1 MNKLTEG
8 IDYKDFVR
16 QIFPV
21 LSIDEYEAKTGSD
34 DETVTLAFTVK
45 GKEASEDL
53 ASWFEKGYDFV
64 LDAQV
69 SKGEVSRGKHI
80 VFVEME
86 RRSKVPERVIEILE
100 DLETLTNL
108 ELADWTI
115 KINETEIGADINEL
129 KTNII
134 ISPHLYRQSKENETD
149 LNEMRELSGIEP
161 HKIYTEQDS
170 AVKAFKAMAGL

>member
-1 MNKLTEG
+1 MNQLNEG

-16 QIFPV
+16 QIIPV

-34 DETVTLAFTVK
+34 DETVTLAFIVK
-45 GKEASEDL
+45 GKQASDDL

-64 LDAQV
+64 IDSQI
-69 SKGEVSRGKHI
+69 SKGEIRRGKHM

-86 RRSKVPERVIEILE
+86 RRSKVPERIIEILQ

-108 ELADWTI
+108 EMSDWTI
-115 KINETEIGADINEL
+115 EINDIEIEADLDQL
-129 KTNII
+129 KTNILL
-134 ISPHLYRQSKENETD
+134 SPHLYRENKETE

-161 HKIYTEQDS
+161 HKIYNEQDS
-170 AVKAFKAMAGL
+170 QLKAFKAMAGL

>member
-8 IDYKDFVR
+8 VDYKDFVR
-16 QIFPV
+16 QIMPT

-45 GKEASEDL
+45 GRQASDDL
-53 ASWFEKGYDFV
+53 AAWFEKGYDYV
-64 LDAQV
+64 IDAQV
-69 SKGEVSRGKHI
+69 SKGEVRRGKHV

-86 RRSKVPERVIEILE
+86 RRSKVPERIIEILE

-115 KINETEIGADINEL
+115 EINDMEIEADLDQL
-129 KTNII
+129 KANILL
-134 ISPHLYRQSKENETD
+134 SPHLYRENKETE

-161 HKIYTEQDS
+161 HKIYTEQD
-170 AVKAFKAMAGL
+170 AEVKSFKAMAGL

>member
-1 MNKLTEG
+1 MNQLNEG

-16 QIFPV
+16 QIIPV

-34 DETVTLAFTVK
+34 DETVTLAFMVK
-45 GKEASEDL
+45 GKEASQDL

-64 LDAQV
+64 IDAQV
-69 SKGEVSRGKHI
+69 SKGEVRRGKHM

-86 RRSKVPERVIEILE
+86 RRSKVPERIIEILE

-115 KINETEIGADINEL
+115 EVNDLEIEADLDQL
-129 KTNII
+129 KSNILL
-134 ISPHLYRQSKENETD
+134 SPHLYRENKETE

-161 HKIYTEQDS
+161 HKIYNEQDS
-170 AVKAFKAMAGL
+170 QLKAFKAMAGL

>member
-1 MNKLTEG
+1 MNQLNEG
-8 IDYKDFVR
+8 LDYKDFVR

-45 GKEASEDL
+45 GKQASEDL

-64 LDAQV
+64 IDAQV
-69 SKGEVSRGKHI
+69 SKGEVRRGKYV

-86 RRSKVPERVIEILE
+86 RRSKVPERIIEILE

-108 ELADWTI
+108 EMSDWTI
-115 KINETEIGADINEL
+115 EVNDTEIEADIDQL
-129 KTNII
+129 KANILL
-134 ISPHLYRQSKENETD
+134 SPHLYRESKETE

-161 HKIYTEQDS
+161 HKIYTEQD
-170 AVKAFKAMAGL
+170 KELKNFKAMAGL

>member
-1 MNKLTEG
+1 MNQLNEG

-45 GKEASEDL
+45 GKQASDDL

-64 LDAQV
+64 IDAQV
-69 SKGEVSRGKHI
+69 SKGEVRRGKHV

-86 RRSKVPERVIEILE
+86 RRSKVPERIIEILQ

-108 ELADWTI
+108 EMSDWTI
-115 KINETEIGADINEL
+115 EVNDTEIEADIDQL
-129 KTNII
+129 KANILL
-134 ISPHLYRQSKENETD
+134 SPHLYRESKETE
-149 LNEMRELSGIEP
+149 LNEMRELSGLEP
-161 HKIYTEQDS
+161 HKIYNEQD
-170 AVKAFKAMAGL
+170 KELKNFKAMAGL

>member
-8 IDYKDFVR
+8 VNYKDFVR
-16 QIFPV
+16 QIVPT
-21 LSIDEYEAKTGSD
+21 LSIDEYEAKTGTD

-45 GKEASEDL
+45 GREASQDL

-64 LDAQV
+64 IDAQV
-69 SKGEVSRGKHI
+69 SKGEIRRGTHV

-86 RRSKVPERVIEILE
+86 RRTKVPERIIEMLE

-115 KINETEIGADINEL
+115 EINDTEIEADIDQL
-129 KTNII
+129 KDQII
-134 ISPHLYRQSKENETD
+134 LSPHLYRESKETD
-149 LNEMRELSGIEP
+149 LNEMRELSGLEP
-161 HKIYTEQDS
+161 HKLFGDQDTE
-170 AVKAFKAMAGL
+170 VKNFKAMAGL

>member
-8 IDYKDFVR
+8 VDYKDFVR
-16 QIFPV
+16 QIMPT

-45 GKEASEDL
+45 GRQASEDL
-53 ASWFEKGYDFV
+53 AAWFEKGYDYV
-64 LDAQV
+64 IDAQV
-69 SKGEVSRGKHI
+69 SKGEVRRGKHV

-86 RRSKVPERVIEILE
+86 RRSKVPERIIEILE

-115 KINETEIGADINEL
+115 EINDMEIEADLDQL
-129 KTNII
+129 KANILL
-134 ISPHLYRQSKENETD
+134 SPHLYRENKETE

-161 HKIYTEQDS
+161 HKIYTEQD
-170 AVKAFKAMAGL
+170 AEVKSFKAMAGL

>member
-16 QIFPV
+16 QIIPV

-34 DETVTLAFTVK
+34 DETVTLAFKVK
-45 GKEASEDL
+45 GKEASQDL

-64 LDAQV
+64 IDAQV
-69 SKGEVSRGKHI
+69 SKGEVSRGKHV

-86 RRSKVPERVIEILE
+86 RRSKTPERVIELLQ

-115 KINETEIGADINEL
+115 EINDIEIKADLDQL
-129 KTNII
+129 KANII
-134 ISPHLYRQSKENETD
+134 LSPHLYRQSKENEVD
-149 LNEMRELSGIEP
+149 LNEMRELSGLEP
-161 HKIYTEQDS
+161 HKIYNEQDNEL
-170 AVKAFKAMAGL
+170 KNFKAMAGL

>member
-1 MNKLTEG
+1 MNQLNEG
-8 IDYKDFVR
+8 LDYKDFVR

-45 GKEASEDL
+45 GKQASDDL

-64 LDAQV
+64 IDAQV
-69 SKGEVSRGKHI
+69 SKGEVRRGKHV

-86 RRSKVPERVIEILE
+86 RRSKVPERIIEILQ

-108 ELADWTI
+108 EMSDWTI
-115 KINETEIGADINEL
+115 EVNDTEIEADIDQL
-129 KTNII
+129 KANILL
-134 ISPHLYRQSKENETD
+134 SPHLYRESKETE

-161 HKIYTEQDS
+161 HKIYNEQD
-170 AVKAFKAMAGL
+170 KELKNFKAMAGL

>member
-1 MNKLTEG
+1 MNQLNEG
-8 IDYKDFVR
+8 LDYKDFVR
-16 QIFPV
+16 QIIPI

-34 DETVTLAFTVK
+34 DETVTLAFIVK
-45 GKEASEDL
+45 GKQASEDL

-64 LDAQV
+64 IDAQV
-69 SKGEVSRGKHI
+69 SKGEIRRGKHA

-86 RRSKVPERVIEILE
+86 RRSKVPERIIEILQ

-115 KINETEIGADINEL
+115 EINDMEIEADIDQL
-129 KTNII
+129 KSNII
-134 ISPHLYRQSKENETD
+134 LSPHLYREEKETD

-161 HKIYTEQDS
+161 HKIYTEQDKDI
-170 AVKAFKAMAGL
+170 KAFKAIAGL

>member
-1 MNKLTEG
+1 MNQLNEG
-8 IDYKDFVR
+8 VDYKDFVR
-16 QIFPV
+16 QIIPV

-45 GKEASEDL
+45 GKQASEDL

-64 LDAQV
+64 IDAQV
-69 SKGEVSRGKHI
+69 SKGEVRRGKHV

-86 RRSKVPERVIEILE
+86 RRSKVPERIIEILE

-108 ELADWTI
+108 EMSDWTI
-115 KINETEIGADINEL
+115 EVNDIEIEADLDQL
-129 KTNII
+129 KANILL
-134 ISPHLYRQSKENETD
+134 SPHLYRESKETE

-161 HKIYTEQDS
+161 HKIYNEQDNEL
-170 AVKAFKAMAGL
+170 KNFKAMAGL

>member
-1 MNKLTEG
+1 MNQLNEG
-8 IDYKDFVR
+8 LDYKDFVR
-16 QIFPV
+16 QITPT

-64 LDAQV
+64 IDAQV
-69 SKGEVSRGKHI
+69 SKGEVRRGKHV

-86 RRSKVPERVIEILE
+86 RRSKVPERIIEMLE

-115 KINETEIGADINEL
+115 EINDIEIEADLDQL
-129 KTNII
+129 KANILL
-134 ISPHLYRQSKENETD
+134 SPHLYRENKESE

-161 HKIYTEQDS
+161 HKIYNEQDS
-170 AVKAFKAMAGL
+170 QLKAFKAMAGL

>member
-8 IDYKDFVR
+8 VDYKDFVR
-16 QIFPV
+16 QIMPT

-45 GKEASEDL
+45 GRQASEDL
-53 ASWFEKGYDFV
+53 AAWFEKGYDYV
-64 LDAQV
+64 IDAQV
-69 SKGEVSRGKHI
+69 SKGEVRRGKHV

-86 RRSKVPERVIEILE
+86 RRSKVPERIIEILE

-115 KINETEIGADINEL
+115 EINDIEIEADIDQL
-129 KTNII
+129 KANILL
-134 ISPHLYRQSKENETD
+134 SPHLYRESKEKD

-161 HKIYTEQDS
+161 HKIYTEQD
-170 AVKAFKAMAGL
+170 AEVKSFKAMAGL

>member
-1 MNKLTEG
+1 M
-8 IDYKDFVR
+8 R

-45 GKEASEDL
+45 GKQASDDL

-64 LDAQV
+64 IDAQV
-69 SKGEVSRGKHI
+69 SKGEVRRGKHV

-86 RRSKVPERVIEILE
+86 RRSKVPERIIEILQ

-108 ELADWTI
+108 EMSDWTI
-115 KINETEIGADINEL
+115 EVNDTEIEADIDQL
-129 KTNII
+129 KANILL
-134 ISPHLYRQSKENETD
+134 SPHLYRESKETE
-149 LNEMRELSGIEP
+149 LNEMRELSGLEP
-161 HKIYTEQDS
+161 HKIYNEQD
-170 AVKAFKAMAGL
+170 K